1 MLVLI
6 SDSLVDSLL
15 KRWGQAANHEPFLN
29 KAVIWCPAETLED
42 SATDLERKLLLLKG
56 PLTVV
61 AHGRAGNVVVHALI
75 KSKLLQSRVKKLM
88 LVQAPIWG
96 TPIADFLTGHSLMSW
111 VTRAACFMVRLPVAA
126 VEEMSEF
133 NRQVYMILN
142 KAAINDLLVN
152 CEVTTIGTTFQWTAK
167 PVGWLQKLLHYSNG
181 LIAKQSGANDGWVPE
196 KSTRISTET
205 HHKIDQ
211 VTHLGSIKTL
221 NSSSAQNEKA
231 MILKL
236 SEYPKKFLLVQSEG
250 RNVEE
255 PVPL

>member
-15 KRWGQAANHEPFLN
+15 KRWGHSQFNEPFLN
-29 KAVIWCPAETLED
+29 RTVLWCPAESLED
-42 SATDLERKLLLLKG
+42 SAQDLIAKLLHLRG
-56 PLTVV
+56 SLTIV
-61 AHGRAGNVVVHALI
+61 AHGRAGNVALHALI
-75 KSKLLQSRVKKLM
+75 KSKALQSKVNKLM
-88 LVQAPIWG
+88 LVQSPIWG

-111 VTRAACFMVRLPVAA
+111 VTKAACLLIRLPVAA

-142 KAAINDLLVN
+142 RSAISELLSN
-152 CEVTTIGTTFQWTAK
+152 CEVTTIGTTFQWKAK
-167 PVGWLQKLLHYSNG
+167 PEGWLQKLLHFFNG
-181 LIAKQSGANDGWVPE
+181 LIAKQSGPNDGWVPE
-196 KSTRISTET
+196 KSTRISNEA
-205 HHKIDQ
+205 HHSIDQ
-211 VTHLGSIKTL
+211 VTHLGSIKAL
-221 NSSSAQNEKA
+221 QNSNAQNEKA

-250 RNVEE
+250 HNVEE

>member
-6 SDSLVDSLL
+6 SDSLIDSLL
-15 KRWGQAANHEPFLN
+15 KRWGHNGINEPFLN
-29 KAVIWCPAETLED
+29 KTVIWCPAETLED
-42 SATDLERKLLLLKG
+42 SAQDLVKKLLLLHG
-56 PLTVV
+56 PLTLV
-61 AHGRAGNVVVHALI
+61 AHSRAGNVALHAMI

-111 VTRAACFMVRLPVAA
+111 VTRAACWLTQLPIAA

-142 KAAINDLLVN
+142 KSAISELMVS
-152 CEVTTIGTTFQWTAK
+152 CEVTSVGTTFQWKSK
-167 PVGWLQKLLHYSNG
+167 PEGWLQKLMHYFNG
-181 LIAKQSGANDGWVPE
+181 LIAKQSGPNDGWVPE
-196 KSTRISTET
+196 KSTRISNET
-205 HHKIDQ
+205 HHLIDQ

-221 NSSSAQNEKA
+221 QTSSAQNEKA

-250 RNVEE
+250 HNVEE